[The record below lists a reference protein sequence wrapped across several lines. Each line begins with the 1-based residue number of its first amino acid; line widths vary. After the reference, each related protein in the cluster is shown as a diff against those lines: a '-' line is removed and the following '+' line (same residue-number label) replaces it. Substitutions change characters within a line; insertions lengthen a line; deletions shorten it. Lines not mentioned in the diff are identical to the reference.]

1 MTALPGRGWTAMA
14 SVGPAI
20 KNCQE
25 QLRKGSQCLRHCMIQ
40 IRWLTW
46 LSLLQ
51 WYMVYVKIELRQDR
65 QESRKRIEKGEDFID
80 CLMRS
85 RSFVSVFFHRPEAW
99 SICVN
104 SPRPWFSP
112 GWERTP
118 MEWPLE
124 ALKNGSLKFEMIH
137 KWFMIEERR
146 QNSQTVQDFKI
157 GDWDGEDSAQLW
169 GEFRLRA
176 KTRCVRLECT
186 AAASQRVASVES
198 QPMVRQ
204 PSTSHFWIKLRP
216 AQELELKT
224 INANTVCIKTAKHV
238 TYITKK
244 SNCVFQKKNGST
256 LVTWLIH

>member
-1 MTALPGRGWTAMA
+1 VWLRPAGLLLPSLWEEGCGWWCLPLFRWRVRNAEIDCNMTALPGRGWTAMA

-146 QNSQTVQDFKI
+146 QNS
-157 GDWDGEDSAQLW
+157 
-169 GEFRLRA
+169 
-176 KTRCVRLECT
+176 
-186 AAASQRVASVES
+186 
-198 QPMVRQ
+198 
-204 PSTSHFWIKLRP
+204 
-216 AQELELKT
+216 
-224 INANTVCIKTAKHV
+224 
-238 TYITKK
+238 
-244 SNCVFQKKNGST
+244 
-256 LVTWLIH
+256 

>member
-176 KTRCVRLECT
+176 KKKMRETWMHGRSF
-186 AAASQRVASVES
+186 AES
-198 QPMVRQ
+198 CFSWE
-204 PSTSHFWIKLRP
+204 STHG
-216 AQELELKT
+216 ETT
-224 INANTVCIKTAKHV
+224 INISFLDQASACPRVRVENNQRKHRLHQN
-238 TYITKK
+238 
-244 SNCVFQKKNGST
+244 S
-256 LVTWLIH
+256 